1 MRLYLEYEQ
10 FLKATQNERINLLW
24 NIVQKAIDIV
34 YSKVTSLNKD
44 ELIND
49 IKNSIIRMY
58 GDVVQ
63 KKITRVYVHYM
74 VI

>member
-10 FLKATQNERINLLW
+10 FLKATQNERINMLW

-58 GDVVQ
+58 GDVV
-63 KKITRVYVHYM
+63 
-74 VI
+74 